1 MAYTRRMKGNKEM
14 AKKQAR
20 GVKETVEKI
29 VDAVKKIPG
38 WLKRLQAELK
48 QLIDRL
54 QKLDA
59 MIDKLDGMVV
69 AKKATKEDKANLR
82 LLKKQRK
89 AMDAYKAVLE
99 ERLCRAEADRK

>member
-1 MAYTRRMKGNKEM
+1 M
-14 AKKQAR
+14 AKKAQKNAR

-29 VDAVKKIPG
+29 TEIVKKVPG

-48 QLIDRL
+48 NLIDKL
-54 QKLDA
+54 TKLDA
-59 MIDKLDGMVV
+59 MIDKIEQLLA

-89 AMDAYKAVLE
+89 AMAAYKAVLE
-99 ERLCRAEADRK
+99 ERLCKAEASL